1 MQPPV
6 YYIGLDI
13 GSTTVKAVVLDAT
26 GKMLFSKYSR
36 HYSEVRQ
43 STARLLR
50 EIADFAH
57 GAACRM
63 SVTGS
68 GGISLAGELGLPF
81 IQEVLASNLA
91 IRKRIPDADVV
102 IELGGEDAKLTFLS
116 GGLDQRMNETCAGGT
131 GAFIDQMAAFIG
143 TDAAGL
149 DRLAQGHA
157 TIYPIASRCGV
168 FAKTDILPLL
178 NEGCAREDIAA
189 SIMQAVVNQTI
200 GGLARGRAIK
210 GKIVFLGGPL
220 SFLPSLR
227 ERFTAMLK
235 EMREAVFPEDG
246 HFFVALGAA
255 YHAMDMSPQTF
266 SFADCLTV
274 LEERGAAQTYGRLP
288 PLFASR
294 EEREAFAA
302 RQGRKFGCLY
312 IITKIIYLI
321 DTKPMILQD

>member
-131 GAFIDQMAAFIG
+131 
-143 TDAAGL
+143 
-149 DRLAQGHA
+149 
-157 TIYPIASRCGV
+157 
-168 FAKTDILPLL
+168 
-178 NEGCAREDIAA
+178 
-189 SIMQAVVNQTI
+189 
-200 GGLARGRAIK
+200 
-210 GKIVFLGGPL
+210 
-220 SFLPSLR
+220 
-227 ERFTAMLK
+227 
-235 EMREAVFPEDG
+235 
-246 HFFVALGAA
+246 
-255 YHAMDMSPQTF
+255 
-266 SFADCLTV
+266 
-274 LEERGAAQTYGRLP
+274 
-288 PLFASR
+288 
-294 EEREAFAA
+294 
-302 RQGRKFGCLY
+302 
-312 IITKIIYLI
+312 
-321 DTKPMILQD
+321 